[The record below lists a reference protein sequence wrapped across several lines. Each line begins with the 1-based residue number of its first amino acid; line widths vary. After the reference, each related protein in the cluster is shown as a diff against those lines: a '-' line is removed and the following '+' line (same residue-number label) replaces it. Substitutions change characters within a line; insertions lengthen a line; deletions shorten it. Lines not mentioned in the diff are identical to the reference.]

1 MGEVSVGSA
10 QGTGVRPQ
18 DRAGGKSVSVLQLV
32 RGVHD
37 LCFAVVLAE
46 DAEVVLGP
54 RGPEAT
60 VTTSERHRRR
70 SQAQTLGR

>member
-1 MGEVSVGSA
+1 MSIVPDQTPVVFE
-10 QGTGVRPQ
+10 GVRH
-18 DRAGGKSVSVLQLV
+18 VELLVLS
-32 RGVHD
+32 
-37 LCFAVVLAE
+37 VVLAE

>member
-1 MGEVSVGSA
+1 MTIPDQAVVILEGVSHVELL
-10 QGTGVRPQ
+10 
-18 DRAGGKSVSVLQLV
+18 VLSI
-32 RGVHD
+32 
-37 LCFAVVLAE
+37 VLAE